1 VTSPDLDR
9 APTPALA
16 LVLAACAVVFGTAG
30 LVRARDVG
38 PVAEADA
45 TVQPVEP
52 LPALVVSGVVPQ
64 GHPVL
69 PARFA
74 GLEDE
79 LLASPMLHHPP
90 FAAEVEV
97 WVDRWSSSLGRW
109 MPTYL
114 ERMTGFE
121 RMVDETLAE
130 KGLPPS
136 LRYLPVIESGYNPS
150 AVSSAKAVG
159 MWQFMAPTARELG
172 VEVTSLVDDRR
183 DPFVSTA
190 AAADYLTQLRA
201 RYDSWFLALAAYN
214 AGPDRID
221 GLIERYLPDVEPS
234 DAVYWALREVLPKE
248 TADFVPNF
256 LGATIVASAPTEY
269 GFPAP
274 RTAPFDFEPVPV
286 VGSISFAAVAR
297 AAGTSTDEIAR
308 LNPEYLRGVTP
319 PDRPVQLRLPPGT
332 GQAFRSYF
340 SEAADR

>member
-1 VTSPDLDR
+1 VTSHEDSRP
-9 APTPALA
+9 PTPTLALA
-16 LVLAACAVVFGTAG
+16 LAASAVVFGTAG
-30 LVRARDVG
+30 LVRARESRPPD
-38 PVAEADA
+38 PPEA
-45 TVQPVEP
+45 TVQAVEP
-52 LPALVVSGVVPQ
+52 MPTVAVAGVVSN

-79 LLASPMLHHPP
+79 LLASPMLYHPP

-97 WVDRWSSSLGRW
+97 WVDRWSTALGRW
-109 MPTYL
+109 MPAYL

-121 RMVDETLAE
+121 QMVDATLADR
-130 KGLPPS
+130 GLPPS

-172 VEVTSLVDDRR
+172 VEVTRLVDDRR

-190 AAADYLTQLRA
+190 AAAEYLTRLRA

-221 GLIERYLPDVEPS
+221 GLMERYLPDVEPS

-256 LGATIVASAPTEY
+256 LGAAIVASAPTEY
-269 GFPAP
+269 GFPRP
-274 RTAPFDFEPVPV
+274 RTSRFDFEPVPV

-308 LNPEYLRGVTP
+308 LNPEYLRGLTP
-319 PDRPVQLRLPPGT
+319 PDRQVELRLPPGT
-332 GQAFRSYF
+332 GQAFRTYF
-340 SEAADR
+340 AEAADR